1 MNKEKLWLIFASF
14 NPALTDGK
22 MRLDPESVRRLFD
35 TTWNSAYEA
44 GAKDMED
51 RVREISEDGPTPLM
65 TGTITE
71 FLEALGAKPYA
82 PTKTKKNPKQTD
94 PGV

>member
-14 NPALTDGK
+14 NPALTDSK

-35 TTWNSAYEA
+35 NTWNAAYEA
-44 GAKDMED
+44 GARDMED
-51 RVREISEDGPTPLM
+51 RIKEISEAGPTPIM

-71 FLEALGAKPYA
+71 FLEAMGAKTHA
-82 PTKTKKNPKQTD
+82 TKTKKNPKQAD
-94 PGV
+94 PGIQ

>member
-14 NPALTDGK
+14 NPALTEGK
-22 MRLDPESVRRLFD
+22 MRLSPESVRRLFD
-35 TTWNSAYEA
+35 TTWNAAYEA

-71 FLEALGAKPYA
+71 FLEALGAETHA
-82 PTKTKKNPKQTD
+82 TKTKKNPKQAD
-94 PGV
+94 PGL